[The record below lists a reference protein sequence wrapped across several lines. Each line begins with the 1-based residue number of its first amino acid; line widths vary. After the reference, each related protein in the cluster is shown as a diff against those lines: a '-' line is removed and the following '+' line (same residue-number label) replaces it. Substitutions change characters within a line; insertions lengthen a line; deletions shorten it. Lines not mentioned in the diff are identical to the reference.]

1 MRYFTNLEFYS
12 DEVVFGPSLQRKR
25 ALWTL
30 AVYLILC
37 AGILA
42 RQVTTLVPLN
52 FDPTK
57 FSWGVFAASIIVGL
71 AILPPVMRWI
81 SGKKRVPSWEHVL
94 SAFGIGFFIDFS
106 SAKILGAI
114 WSGLMRH

>member
-12 DEVVFGPSLQRKR
+12 DLVTFGPSLQRKR

-37 AGILA
+37 AGILL
-42 RQVTTLVPLN
+42 RQLTRLAPLD
-52 FDPTK
+52 FDPSK
-57 FSWGVFAASIIVGL
+57 FSWSVFAASVIVGL
-71 AILPPVMRWI
+71 AILPPVLRWI
-81 SGKKRVPSWEHVL
+81 SGKKRVPSWEHAL
-94 SAFGIGFFIDFS
+94 SAFGIGFFVDLS

-114 WSGLMRH
+114 WSALTRH